1 MSGNY
6 GINAAAGIVY
16 GYGSRLMLVNSTVA
30 HNGPGAGIGPWGLP
44 GLTPIATLRNSIVAN
59 NGVGSTEPKNCAT
72 AVGFSVL
79 GLNISKR
86 LRLRHPATMYVA
98 DPLLLVLANNGGPSP
113 THRLGYRTLALDAG
127 VNCGVTVDQRYVT
140 RDSKCDIGA
149 FEFTDFTLVTITVDA
164 NTPVN
169 ANGSAIVTSTV
180 KCSRG
185 GDVFGILVDLQQRK
199 GPRCRS

>member
-59 NGVGSTEPKNCAT
+59 NGVGSTESKNCAT

-98 DPLLLVLANNGGPSP
+98 DPLLLARQQWRPEPDPPPRLPNSRARCGGQLRRHGRSALR
-113 THRLGYRTLALDAG
+113 HSRLE
-127 VNCGVTVDQRYVT
+127 V
-140 RDSKCDIGA
+140 
-149 FEFTDFTLVTITVDA
+149 
-164 NTPVN
+164 
-169 ANGSAIVTSTV
+169 
-180 KCSRG
+180 
-185 GDVFGILVDLQQRK
+185 
-199 GPRCRS
+199 